1 MNSEELEMLRSSLR
15 ALLDEIAPVEVVR
28 AWDKAD
34 HIPPEIVARF
44 GELGVTA
51 LAVDEEFGGIGRDVN
66 ALLVV
71 LEEVAKR
78 SMTLAGLLVMCTN
91 YAGLNIGEQGSDAQK
106 RAFLPRVANGSL
118 LFALGLSEPNV
129 GADLAAVE
137 TRAELRGDA
146 VIVNGAKR
154 WCSGAEFADYI
165 YTLVRSG
172 PTEAR
177 HKNLSFVIIP
187 RTAKGISMTSTGTMG
202 MRGVPT
208 NDVVF
213 EDVEVSA
220 ENILGGVEGWNKGWS
235 QLAGPTLETEKL
247 SPCAMAMGLGEAA
260 VDAAWNYAQE
270 RSQFGMRI
278 CGHQAVRHV
287 LADVQTKL
295 QTCRLMLRE
304 SAAMLDR
311 GEPSAVQ
318 TSMTKLYLSETIRDI
333 VIQCQQVMG
342 AYGYS
347 DDFDM
352 ERYVRD
358 AMVLPIFGGSTA
370 IQKNNIASLMRLP
383 RS

>member
-1 MNSEELEMLRSSLR
+1 MNSEELEMLRESLR
-15 ALLDEIAPVEVVR
+15 SLLDEIAPVELVR

-34 HIPPEIVARF
+34 HVPPEILARF
-44 GELGVTA
+44 GELGVTG
-51 LAVDEEFGGIGRDVN
+51 LAVDQEYGGLGRDVN

-71 LEEVAKR
+71 LQEVAKR
-78 SMTLAGLLVMCTN
+78 SIMVAGLIVQCTN
-91 YAGLNIGEQGSDAQK
+91 YAGLNISELGSEAQK
-106 RAFLPRVANGSL
+106 RKYLPRVANGTL
-118 LFALGLSEPNV
+118 IFALGLSEPNV
-129 GADLAAVE
+129 GADLASVE
-137 TRAELRGDA
+137 TRAEIRGDK
-146 VIVNGAKR
+146 VIINGAKR
-154 WCSGAEFADYI
+154 WCSGAEIADSI
-165 YTLVRSG
+165 YALVRSG
-172 PTEAR
+172 PVEER
-177 HKNLSFVIIP
+177 YKNLSFVIIP
-187 RTAKGISMTSTGTMG
+187 TNSKGISMTTTGTMG

-213 EDVEVSA
+213 EDVEVPI
-220 ENILGGVEGWNKGWS
+220 ENILGGPECWNTGWS

-247 SPCAMAMGLGEAA
+247 SPSAMALGLGEAA
-260 VDAAWNYAQE
+260 VEAAWNYAQE
-270 RSQFGMRI
+270 RSQFGIRI
-278 CGHQAVRHV
+278 CGHQAVRHT

-295 QTCRLMLRE
+295 QTCRLMLKE

-318 TSMTKLYLSETIRDI
+318 TSMTKLYMSETIRDI

-358 AMVLPIFGGSTA
+358 AMVLPIFGGSTS

-383 RS
+383 KS